1 MHRQVLN
8 LLLALSLWQSPAV
21 LAAPQADAS
30 KASTASKAEESND
43 EKKKPWDVEQPEV
56 ASRAQVI
63 DVTQGTWMNLD
74 VSPDGTEIVF
84 DLLGDLYVIPI
95 RGGEARALTTSLA
108 WDMQP
113 RYSPDG
119 KWLAFT
125 SDKGGGDNIWVMPAD
140 GGEATQ
146 VTKEDHRL
154 LTSPAWNP
162 DSDYIVARKHFTSR
176 RSIGSGEM
184 WLYHRTGGKGLQM
197 TEKKTKQK
205 DEGEPIFSPDGRYL
219 YYSRDVS
226 PGSTFQ
232 YGKNSAEGI
241 YAIERL
247 DRETGRVIRVAGG
260 PGGAARPTPS
270 PDGKW
275 LAFIRRYEGR
285 TGLVVKDL
293 ASGAERLLLHPIER
307 DLQETWA
314 IHGVY
319 PTFSW
324 TPRSDSLVLWS
335 GGTLHR
341 VRLRDGRRTDIP
353 FRVRTKRRM
362 LTPLRHQVE
371 VAPKEIQARMLR
383 WVRVSPDGKRAVYS
397 ALGHLYTQELPSG
410 EARRLTTQ
418 NDHWELFPSFSADGR
433 SVVYSTWDDE
443 ELGTVRV
450 VPARGGRSK
459 VLTREPGHYISP
471 VISPDGHQVVYQRVG
486 GGWLTSPRWS
496 QKRGLYALPLR
507 KKGEETRVSYSGSEP
522 HFGSASDRVY
532 FLDKVTKGDTEV
544 RELRSA
550 RLDGHE
556 LRTHVASAEAM
567 SFRVSPNDQWIAW
580 QEGYH
585 VWVSPLVSAG
595 RTWRIGPNEKGL
607 PSVRVS
613 KDSGYNMAWS
623 GDSQRLHW
631 NLGPEL
637 FTQELHEDFLQP
649 REGEEDQ
656 EGEEQSA
663 PAAGYTL
670 GFSFPH
676 DQPSGG
682 MALVGARLVTM
693 EGDRVIEDGTL
704 VMKGN
709 RILAVGPRATT
720 RVPKGFKVI
729 DAKGMTAIPGLID
742 VHDHGSQS
750 EYGIT
755 PERSWKHDAMLAF
768 GVTTIHDPSNHSQS
782 IFAARELIQAGK
794 MAGPRTFSTGTILY
808 GAEGAFRSRVNS
820 LEDARQHLTRMRAM
834 GAFSV
839 KSYNQPRR
847 NQRQQVLQAAR
858 ELGMMVVPEGGA
870 LFQHNMSMIADGH
883 TGIEHAIPLAN
894 AYDDVLQFWATSQV
908 GYTPTLNV
916 AYGGLGAEHF
926 WYQESDI
933 YKHPRLRRFVPNL
946 VLNAR
951 ARRPAHAPHHEWNH
965 IDVARFAKRLMDAG
979 GHVQVGGHG
988 QREGLG
994 SHWEMWALVQGGF
1007 TSHEAL
1013 RSGTLHGAWYL
1024 GLDGDLGSLS
1034 PGKLADIA
1042 VIEGN
1047 PLQDIRQSE
1056 NIRYVIANGR
1066 LYDAATMAQLHPR
1079 QVPAPSYFFER
1090 DGVRTDGEIRGHDGC
1105 RGCGR

>member
-1 MHRQVLN
+1 MKPYHLLALA
-8 LLLALSLWQSPAV
+8 LLLAAS
-21 LAAPQADAS
+21 PQATGAE
-30 KASTASKAEESND
+30 KAAAVSTAKDGKQDGSEAKGD
-43 EKKKPWDVEQPEV
+43 DKKTWDIEQPE
-56 ASRAQVI
+56 APGRTQTI
-63 DVTQGTWMNLD
+63 DVREGTWMNLD
-74 VSPDGTEIVF
+74 VSPDGTEIAF
-84 DLLGDLYVIPI
+84 DLLGDIYVIPI

-119 KWLAFT
+119 KWIAFT

-146 VTKEDHRL
+146 VTKEAYRL

-184 WLYHRTGGKGLQM
+184 WLYHRTGGKGVQM
-197 TEKKTKQK
+197 TQKKTKQK
-205 DEGEPIFSPDGRYL
+205 DEGEPVFSPDGRYL

-226 PGSTFQ
+226 AGATFQ

-324 TPRSDSLVLWS
+324 TPRSEALVLWS
-335 GGTLHR
+335 EGTLHR
-341 VRLRDGRRTDIP
+341 VRLKDGQRTDLP

-362 LTPLRHQVE
+362 LTPLRHQVD
-371 VAPKEIQARMLR
+371 VAPEHVQARMLR
-383 WVRVSPDGKRAVYS
+383 WVRVSPDGERAVYS
-397 ALGHLYTQELPSG
+397 ALGKLYIQDLPSG
-410 EARRLTTQ
+410 KARRLTKQ
-418 NDHWELFPSFSADGR
+418 KDHWELFPSFSSDGR
-433 SVVYSTWDDE
+433 HVVYSTWDDE
-443 ELGTVRV
+443 ELGTVRMA
-450 VPARGGRSK
+450 PSRGGKGR
-459 VLTREPGHYISP
+459 VITREPGHYIHP
-471 VISPDGHQVVYQRVG
+471 VLSPDGSRVVYHRVG
-486 GGWLTSPRWS
+486 GGWLTSPRWTE
-496 QKRGLYALPLR
+496 KKGLYALPVGE
-507 KKGEETRVSYSGSEP
+507 KGEETRVSYSGSDP
-522 HFGSASDRVY
+522 HFGAASDRVY
-532 FLDKVTKGDTEV
+532 FLDKVSQGDKQE

-556 LRTHVASAEAM
+556 LRKHVVSAEAM
-567 SFRVSPNDQWIAW
+567 SFRVSPNDKWVAW

-595 RTWRIGPNEKGL
+595 RTWRVGPKEKGL

-637 FTQELHEDFLQP
+637 FTQTLADDFLEP
-649 REGEEDQ
+649 GEGEEKK
-656 EGEEQSA
+656 EPA
-663 PAAGYTL
+663 PSQTL

-676 DQPSGG
+676 DAPRGG

-693 EGDRVIEDGTL
+693 EGDQVIEDGTL

-709 RILAVGPRATT
+709 RIEAVGPRATT
-720 RVPKGFKVI
+720 SVPKGYEVV
-729 DAKGMTAIPGLID
+729 DGKGLTAIPGLID

-782 IFAARELIQAGK
+782 IFAARELIQAGA
-794 MAGPRTFSTGTILY
+794 MFGPRTFSTGTILY

-820 LEDARQHLTRMRAM
+820 LEDARQHLTRMQAM

-858 ELGMMVVPEGGA
+858 ELKMMVVPEGGA

-894 AYDDVLQFWATSQV
+894 AYEDVLQFWAKAEV
-908 GYTPTLNV
+908 GYTPTFNV
-916 AYGGLGAEHF
+916 AYGGLGAEYF
-926 WYQESDI
+926 WYQESDV
-933 YKHPRLRRFVPNL
+933 YKHPRLRRFVPNR

-951 ARRPAHAPHHEWNH
+951 ARRPAKAPHHEWNH
-965 IDVARFAKRLMDAG
+965 IDVAKFAKRLIDAG
-979 GHVQVGGHG
+979 GYVQLGGHG

-994 SHWEMWALVQGGF
+994 THWEMWALAQGGF
-1007 TSHEAL
+1007 TNHEAL
-1013 RSGTLHGAWYL
+1013 RSGTMHGAWYL
-1024 GLDGDLGSLS
+1024 GLDGDLGSLTV
-1034 PGKLADIA
+1034 GKLADVA
-1042 VIEGN
+1042 VLSGN
-1047 PLQDIRQSE
+1047 PLEDIRQSE
-1056 NIRYVIANGR
+1056 SIRYVIANGR
-1066 LYDAATMAQLHPR
+1066 LFDAATMAQIHPN
-1079 QVPAPSYFFER
+1079 QAPAPSYFFER
-1090 DGVRTDGEIRGHDGC
+1090 DGVRTDSEVRGHDGC
-1105 RGCGR
+1105 MGCGR